1 MERENMNNSNSGT
14 AGNQAVADTK
24 QELKQRIAETV
35 DKIVKQTKWNCVI
48 GLALIVVVLW
58 QSLSCSVERFMGY
71 KLIHVAVFGL
81 LLEIISAV
89 DMVKINKLKRFTS
102 RQELLGGVAYLKKSE
117 SLTKWL
123 LIVFL
128 FLYIL
133 LDVLSDW
140 SVGMVVIGS
149 ILFLIFFLVYLSTF
163 DSIPSHKRIKE
174 LEDDL
179 SQLSEMEKE

>member
-1 MERENMNNSNSGT
+1 
-14 AGNQAVADTK
+14 
-24 QELKQRIAETV
+24 
-35 DKIVKQTKWNCVI
+35 
-48 GLALIVVVLW
+48 
-58 QSLSCSVERFMGY
+58 MGY

-89 DMVKINKLKRFTS
+89 DMVKIKKLKRFTS

>member
-133 LDVLSDW
+133 LDVLSVW
-140 SVGMVVIGS
+140 SIGMVVFGS
-149 ILFLIFFLVYLSTF
+149 VFFLVFFLVYLMSF
-163 DSIPSHKRIKE
+163 DSMPSHKRIKE